1 MLGSPAPLALT
12 LGDSALAYLA
22 RETSKLE
29 RLLAKG
35 TGSSVRRVELAGKRF
50 LVTGATG
57 GLGRAIAAALAAQ
70 GSGLILS
77 ARREPELRELAGS
90 LPGGA
95 DRHSV
100 VVSDLAT
107 PDAAER
113 LVAEAGEL
121 DGLVAN
127 AAMHG
132 TGRLER
138 LGADEVKDTL
148 RVNLE
153 APILMTQALVPRLI
167 ERGEGQIVL
176 IGSLNGKAATPRS
189 SIYCATKFGL
199 RGFALALRED
209 LLPHGVG
216 VSLVSPGFVRDAGMF
231 HESGTQPPP
240 GLGTTTPG
248 EVGRGVVRA
257 IRENRSEVEVATR
270 RLRTVVAFA
279 HRRPELAARV
289 QRRGGADKI
298 AEKLSEGHSRRG

>member
-1 MLGSPAPLALT
+1 LQ
-12 LGDSALAYLA
+12 
-22 RETSKLE
+22 
-29 RLLAKG
+29 KG
-35 TGSSVRRVELAGKRF
+35 PVVASVAMELDGKRI

-57 GLGRAIAAALAAQ
+57 GLGRAIAAQLAAQ
-70 GSGLILS
+70 GARVVLS
-77 ARREPELRELAGS
+77 ARPEAELRELAGS
-90 LPGGA
+90 LPGGP
-95 DRHSV
+95 DRHEL
-100 VVSDLAT
+100 VVSDLAA
-107 PDAAER
+107 PGAAER
-113 LVAEAGEL
+113 LAAGAGEL

-231 HESGTQPPP
+231 HESGTQAPP

-248 EVGRGVVRA
+248 AVATGVVRA
-257 IRENRSEVEVATR
+257 IRDNRPEVEVATI
-270 RLRTVVAFA
+270 RLRAAIAFA
-279 HRRPELAARV
+279 HRRPQLAARV

-298 AEKLSEGHSRRG
+298 AEKLSEGHGRRS